1 MNVAV
6 HKTVEQLIKKNKRKG
21 TEIEIKNLQ
30 TNNDGFNN
38 NIAMFHLTY
47 FHDEGVFSED
57 VVLKEFSEIL
67 KLTKELKLLRSN
79 SVNSF
84 ISTPTVYFVDI
95 EKGIMLMEFVEG
107 DTLDRYITSDSA
119 DKEVAF
125 GKFGA
130 TLAHIHSICTEEVHD
145 DIDFRQK
152 KDIHFYIESLKNR
165 VSKFENSIYVNSL
178 QNISKKFRDVS
189 FTEALNHGDY
199 HFGNTILTNENK
211 LYILDWEKAFIGDPR
226 FDIANSLTF
235 GYSWY
240 GVCFKEMIL
249 DAYQSLINKK
259 IEHLECFEA
268 LSSFDSFT
276 KVVPLIQGADDSHI
290 RDRSFEWL
298 KRRYELFVKH
308 NGTRIK
314 EAEEYLL
321 SKGLSSSIL

>member
-57 VVLKEFSEIL
+57 VVLKEFSGNL

-84 ISTPTVYFVDI
+84 
-95 EKGIMLMEFVEG
+95 
-107 DTLDRYITSDSA
+107 
-119 DKEVAF
+119 
-125 GKFGA
+125 
-130 TLAHIHSICTEEVHD
+130 
-145 DIDFRQK
+145 
-152 KDIHFYIESLKNR
+152 
-165 VSKFENSIYVNSL
+165 
-178 QNISKKFRDVS
+178 
-189 FTEALNHGDY
+189 
-199 HFGNTILTNENK
+199 
-211 LYILDWEKAFIGDPR
+211 
-226 FDIANSLTF
+226 
-235 GYSWY
+235 
-240 GVCFKEMIL
+240 
-249 DAYQSLINKK
+249 
-259 IEHLECFEA
+259 
-268 LSSFDSFT
+268 T
-276 KVVPLIQGADDSHI
+276 KVVPLIHGEDDSHI